1 MGPLGRGHCR
11 RCLCEVKCPFAEE
24 ALSGSHTGQDVT
36 DTFLLH
42 CTKKML
48 LIEEFWVMIV
58 SFANSGEGTPEFGLR
73 IFSEGN

>member
-24 ALSGSHTGQDVT
+24 ALSGRHTGQDVT
-36 DTFLLH
+36 DTFLLR
-42 CTKKML
+42 CTKNAVNWRV
-48 LIEEFWVMIV
+48 WVMIV